1 MELGHIIAQLRAE
14 KKISQRELAKELNVS
29 AGVVGLWET
38 NKRLPSLECFI
49 SLIDYFN
56 ISADALLINDRKKK
70 NYSRNDSLSPDAI
83 KLLETYNFLDEDNQ
97 DILMGKAKELLKQQ
111 RLEEKRRIILA
122 AKAT

>member
-70 NYSRNDSLSPDAI
+70 NYSRNDSLSSNAT

-111 RLEEKRRIILA
+111 RLEEKRRIIPA